1 MLDTHY
7 QTDLNRLEA
16 IHESG
21 SLLVQLDQRPCPL
34 CGAPPGDQHLD
45 LECEGNTEAVVEAA
59 DAEMVKIDRLRRELS
74 DKVASLTRERN
85 ELEESLSQ
93 FEERYSACEQELSN
107 IAAPA
112 LSAERASYE
121 QLVSERAEIRLTLE
135 QINRLRG

>member
-1 MLDTHY
+1 
-7 QTDLNRLEA
+7 
-16 IHESG
+16 
-21 SLLVQLDQRPCPL
+21 
-34 CGAPPGDQHLD
+34 
-45 LECEGNTEAVVEAA
+45 
-59 DAEMVKIDRLRRELS
+59 MVKIDRLRRELS